1 MDQAMVD
8 LNNYQSAQP
17 SGRIRSLMGR
27 TLTCAA
33 REWDV
38 TEVTGVLLMSIP
50 FLVVLGGIAAA
61 LMGKR
66 TFHWYAGEDQFA
78 ETLQVVLYCAA
89 SVSSFIIARRLSAR
103 GERGLA
109 CLYGLLVLGLF
120 FVTGEEISWGQRIF
134 GWQTPATLMG
144 ISSQG
149 ETNIHNIHGFQT
161 FFKWMQLIVAAYGTI
176 LPLTIYRIRALGRY
190 RQLMSWLVPPAS
202 LVPYFAFMFMWKVA
216 RNFSLL
222 PREHLYFLHR
232 YNEVMELNLAMAFFL
247 FGIYQLRRRN
257 HED

>member
-8 LNNYQSAQP
+8 LNNYQSAQS

-33 REWDV
+33 REWNV
-38 TEVTGVLLMSIP
+38 TEVTGVLLMSVP
-50 FLVVLGGIAAA
+50 FLVALGGIAAA

-66 TFHWYAGEDQFA
+66 TFHWYAGEDQLA
-78 ETLQVVLYCAA
+78 ETLQVFFYGAA
-89 SVSSFIIARRLSAR
+89 TVFSFVIARRLSTQ
-103 GERGLA
+103 GERRLA

-134 GWQTPATLMG
+134 GWKTPAAVMG
-144 ISSQG
+144 INLQG
-149 ETNIHNIHGFQT
+149 ELNIHNIEGVQT
-161 FFKWMQLIVAAYGTI
+161 FFKWMQLLVAAYGSI
-176 LPLTIYRIRALGRY
+176 LPLTVSRILVLRRYGR
-190 RQLMSWLVPPAS
+190 MTSWLVPPAS
-202 LVPYFAFMFMWKVA
+202 LVPYFAFMFIWKVA

-222 PREHLYFLHR
+222 PPGHLYFQHR
-232 YNEVMELNLAMAFFL
+232 YNEVMELNLAIGFFL